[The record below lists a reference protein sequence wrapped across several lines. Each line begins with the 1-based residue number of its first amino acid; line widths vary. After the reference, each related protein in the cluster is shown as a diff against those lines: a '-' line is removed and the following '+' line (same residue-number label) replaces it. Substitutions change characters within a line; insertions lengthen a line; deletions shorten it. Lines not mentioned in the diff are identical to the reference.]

1 MQKIGAK
8 LNYHKCFTNV
18 NANRDLVKQLL
29 VYVPRE
35 YKNEIPRS
43 MKINCQHTMVNALLA
58 LLELERACFPFIY
71 LIVKLLK
78 KINECAFTNCLWGT
92 FSLAISYVSWF
103 NLHLSS

>member
-29 VYVPRE
+29 LYVPRE

-43 MKINCQHTMVNALLA
+43 MEIN
-58 LLELERACFPFIY
+58 
-71 LIVKLLK
+71 
-78 KINECAFTNCLWGT
+78 
-92 FSLAISYVSWF
+92 
-103 NLHLSS
+103 